1 MVSFHR
7 IDGFQWGFNWIP
19 AGTVA
24 NRTEYRTVW
33 HHHPVVGA
41 RNGTSS
47 YRACEREY
55 CKRREQARSMKTG
68 SGSGPSKKMQADQ
81 ITKRSLITLVIN
93 TFNHVHSFKLD
104 QTQGW
109 RQVKEQHHK
118 IESQIEMMEAQ
129 LLHASKYA
137 VVDDN
142 SYLDKVKG
150 KVARFKMHW
159 SKQWLSIENEHT
171 RKSTKQPKSNATG
184 ASL

>member
-1 MVSFHR
+1 MQLSR
-7 IDGFQWGFNWIP
+7 
-19 AGTVA
+19 
-24 NRTEYRTVW
+24 
-33 HHHPVVGA
+33 
-41 RNGTSS
+41 
-47 YRACEREY
+47 REY

-81 ITKRSLITLVIN
+81 ITKRSLITLVIK